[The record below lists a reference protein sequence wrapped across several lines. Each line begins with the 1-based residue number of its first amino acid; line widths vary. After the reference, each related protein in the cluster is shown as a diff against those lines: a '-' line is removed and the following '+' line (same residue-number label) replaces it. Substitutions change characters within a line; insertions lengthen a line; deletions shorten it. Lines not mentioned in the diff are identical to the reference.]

1 MRQKRFTV
9 NDEDR
14 KEWVNND
21 EGLYRWWRSERVAL
35 SRFVRENR
43 DSIDEVIEKVTG
55 NKIQNPRRR

>member
-21 EGLYRWWRSERVAL
+21 EGLYRWWR
-35 SRFVRENR
+35 
-43 DSIDEVIEKVTG
+43 
-55 NKIQNPRRR
+55 